1 RIIDGALQL
10 EFAGGSW
17 RFLQHRPLQNTL
29 AMEDPVVK
37 HSVHT
42 LVFRSLKR
50 THDMFLGHEGQPIP
64 EDDLALKAKIA
75 CKIQSEH
82 YQVKDLPP
90 PNETV
95 AKMTMRTAPT
105 SAKPDPPSVTVLGGH
120 AYPSAPEEGIAVV
133 KEQVAA
139 AHKHIPT
146 GASVGDIYEHAGKD
160 RIGLPSQ
167 TLVLSKGTQQLVPR
181 RALQT
186 VRPEWHPPWKL
197 MRVLSGHL
205 GWVRCIAM
213 EPGNEWF
220 ATGSSDRTIKLWE
233 LASGRLKLT
242 LTGHISA
249 VRALTVSHRQPYLF
263 SAGEDKQVKCWD
275 LEYNKVVRHYHG
287 HLSGVYCMSLHPTID
302 VLLTGG
308 RDATARVWD
317 MRTKACIHT
326 LGGHTNT
333 VADILTQAP
342 NPQTPFLRF
351 CFASG
356 SPDNIKIW
364 KLPDGNFLQNFTG
377 HQSIVNTLAIN
388 SDGVLVSGGDNGSL
402 HFWDW
407 KTGYNFQKHQTTV
420 QPGSLDSEA
429 GIFKCLFDVSGCRL
443 LTAEADKT
451 IKIYKE
457 DDTATEESH
466 PVVWKPEIMRRKRY

>member
-1 RIIDGALQL
+1 
-10 EFAGGSW
+10 
-17 RFLQHRPLQNTL
+17 
-29 AMEDPVVK
+29 MEDPVVK

-50 THDMFLGHEGQPIP
+50 THDMFLAHEGQPIP

-75 CKIQSEH
+75 CKIRSEH

-120 AYPSAPEEGIAVV
+120 AYPSAPGVTLGPGTAAKPRPLSEEGIAVV

-146 GASVGDIYEHAGKD
+146 GSSVGDIYEHAGKD
-160 RIGLPSQ
+160 RIGPPSQ
-167 TLVLSKGTQQLVPR
+167 SLVLSKGTQQLVPR

-186 VRPEWHPPWKL
+186 VRPEWNPPWKL
-197 MRVLSGHL
+197 MRVISGHL

-326 LGGHTNT
+326 LAGHTNT

-342 NPQTPFLRF
+342 NPQVVT
-351 CFASG
+351 G
-356 SPDNIKIW
+356 SHDCTVRLWDLVAGKT
-364 KLPDGNFLQNFTG
+364 K
-377 HQSIVNTLAIN
+377 A
-388 SDGVLVSGGDNGSL
+388 VLTNHKKSVRALFMHPTESAD
-402 HFWDW
+402 
-407 KTGYNFQKHQTTV
+407 TT
-420 QPGSLDSEA
+420 
-429 GIFKCLFDVSGCRL
+429 
-443 LTAEADKT
+443 THT
-451 IKIYKE
+451 IKGNVI
-457 DDTATEESH
+457 T
-466 PVVWKPEIMRRKRY
+466 V